1 MTEFD
6 KVSRVMGGAAIAGFI
21 SRFGRQAWESRMAE
35 LGREAGTGRWAARAV
50 MQRHGVELSI
60 QRLWRGNSNPTLAG
74 DARIASLCADFIAL
88 LQGLPPAGRERLH
101 AALQDGLSGQGTLVR
116 LFHLLRTA
124 QLQRSRGFT
133 VHHVGFADGA
143 PFDLLL
149 TREATSA
156 EIVCEVV
163 SAEAGRDVHRG
174 AWFRLVDRVDPDLQT
189 WLSAHPGRYV
199 LKMTLPQGLK
209 ADCNGAE
216 TLAALHGRI
225 RTLLAGQCRTDHDEA
240 AMIRL
245 DPLLLAVA
253 QAEDGRLMPRL
264 RREFGPEAHLAVT
277 AAANGVFVLAARA
290 GREDEVAAAMRRH
303 MAAVAAQR
311 LTGQRPGILA
321 MLIDDIDRN
330 EWHGLRD
337 RLELEGEARQFLT
350 HPRARHV
357 VAVTCS
363 SRLELLGADDPRAAP
378 DGDVRFRNPAHPA
391 AKAAALAPAV
401 LSSV

>member
-1 MTEFD
+1 
-6 KVSRVMGGAAIAGFI
+6 
-21 SRFGRQAWESRMAE
+21 MAE

-50 MQRHGVELSI
+50 MQRHGLELAI
-60 QRLWRGNSNPTLAG
+60 QRLSRRNSLPTLAG
-74 DARIASLCADFIAL
+74 DARIALLCADFLAL
-88 LQGLPPAGRERLH
+88 LEGVSAAGRERLH
-101 AALQDGLSGQGTLVR
+101 DALQEGLTGQGTLVR
-116 LFHLLRTA
+116 LFHVLRTA

-133 VHHVGFADGA
+133 VHHAGFADAA

-149 TREATSA
+149 TRDATSA

-163 SAEAGRDVHRG
+163 SAESGRDVHRG

-199 LKMTLPQGLK
+199 LKMTLPLGLK
-209 ADCNGAE
+209 ADSNGAD
-216 TLAALHGRI
+216 TLGVLHGRI
-225 RTLLAGQCRTDHDEA
+225 RTLLSEQRRTDHDGA

-245 DPLLLAVA
+245 DPLLLAAA
-253 QAEDGRLMPRL
+253 QAGDGRLMPRL
-264 RREFGPEAHLAVT
+264 RHEFGPEAHLAVT
-277 AAANGVFVLAARA
+277 TAGNGVFVLAARA

-303 MAAVAAQR
+303 MAAIVPQR
-311 LTGQRPGILA
+311 LTGQRPGIIA

-350 HPRARHV
+350 HPQARHV

-363 SRLELLGADDPRAAP
+363 SRLELLGADDPHAAP

-401 LSSV
+401 LSSM